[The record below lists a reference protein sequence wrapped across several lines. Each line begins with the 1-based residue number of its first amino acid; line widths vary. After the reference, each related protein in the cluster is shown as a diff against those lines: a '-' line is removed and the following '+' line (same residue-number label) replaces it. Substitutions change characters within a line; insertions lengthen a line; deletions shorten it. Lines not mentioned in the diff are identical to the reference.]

1 MIVTGA
7 VAWVDNPADCGAV
20 TLSVSLPVTGLAE
33 LSDTVLPLMWI

>member
-7 VAWVDNPADCGAV
+7 VPWVDNPADCGAV

-33 LSDTVLPLMWI
+33 LNEMVLPRMRI